1 MTNTTVKSFKRT
13 VSKIPKAERFI
24 PVDLPM
30 TELEKVNVKIEELE
44 AMRLVDF
51 EGLEHEEAANRM
63 GVSRKT
69 LWKDLKSARKTVIDA
84 LMNGKI
90 IEIRGGNYE
99 IAGEDASENA
109 IEEK

>member
-1 MTNTTVKSFKRT
+1 MTNTNAKPFKRT
-13 VSKIPKAERFI
+13 VSRIPKAERFI

-51 EGLEHEEAANRM
+51 EGLEHEDAANKM

-69 LWKDLKSARKTVIDA
+69 LWKDLKSARKMIIDA
-84 LMNGKI
+84 LVNGKI
-90 IEIRGGNYE
+90 IEMRGGNYE
-99 IAGEDASENA
+99 LSIEDAGE
-109 IEEK
+109 EK